1 MSARNF
7 ALERYGNGG
16 QSSAMSRTDDPSM
29 YSRSYYTG
37 DSASRSYYSRD
48 SRSYRTGD
56 SRSYRTGD
64 SRSYRTGDSR
74 SYRTGDSRSVY
85 SSSTRGSRSFYSRDS
100 RASTYSGSAR
110 SAYSDYSRVHPSKP
124 QTPPVKSGGNN
135 VNVARNA
142 NEFDSLSEAEKLSSI
157 LQRSD
162 VERHKHNLAY
172 EYYRFRKY
180 CLFIPT
186 LIIILFITV
195 VGFTVDTDVI
205 KDHMKVGDSSTREFL
220 VLLVA
225 SMGFLAMVLTL
236 LSNAIDYNTKINMH
250 KGAAIDLES
259 LCDRIKL
266 YRVER
271 TMDQEAMEEEEERL
285 TDNYRRT
292 GSDGETIVSSTS
304 VLEDGVDL
312 ESQAANFPPALD
324 NNGALVV
331 VPEGQQLALV
341 NNNNLANAIAMQ
353 KQIIN
358 KSKQEQRKIDKKNQA
373 LAKTL
378 IAQKVAQAKRDRENI
393 KNVVEF
399 YGYSVTLQQISVG
412 CKSDIP
418 IRISKFFDVMETR
431 VELMSLSRTL
441 GVAQDENVNA
451 ADESSGRMRKNQ
463 IIRLCA
469 NEIYNEINGYW
480 AWPLFAPNVDR
491 AIERSLRRVG
501 QLLNMNYRARKRCKL
516 FPCCAIPLC
525 CKKKSSS
532 NVFAIIN
539 EGIDS
544 RELDMMQVE
553 RMELMR
559 METERKANR
568 MAVNPEEVLEM
579 KSLLS
584 GSVAGESRKP
594 QKQPRGVKGGSRV
607 SRDQMSR
614 GDRTRDDMSMP
625 SVDPAGRTLAGLIAE
640 GTASKNSRPGSRQSR
655 ARDPGGFQV
664 RSVSSHHAD
673 EEDSRLQHGFDDDIS
688 QLEDEEGSWI
698 YDQAEKKKKKKK
710 VSLHDF

>member
-1 MSARNF
+1 
-7 ALERYGNGG
+7 
-16 QSSAMSRTDDPSM
+16 
-29 YSRSYYTG
+29 
-37 DSASRSYYSRD
+37 
-48 SRSYRTGD
+48 
-56 SRSYRTGD
+56 
-64 SRSYRTGDSR
+64 
-74 SYRTGDSRSVY
+74 
-85 SSSTRGSRSFYSRDS
+85 
-100 RASTYSGSAR
+100 
-110 SAYSDYSRVHPSKP
+110 
-124 QTPPVKSGGNN
+124 
-135 VNVARNA
+135 
-142 NEFDSLSEAEKLSSI
+142 
-157 LQRSD
+157 
-162 VERHKHNLAY
+162 
-172 EYYRFRKY
+172 
-180 CLFIPT
+180 
-186 LIIILFITV
+186 
-195 VGFTVDTDVI
+195 
-205 KDHMKVGDSSTREFL
+205 MKVGDSSTREFL

-285 TDNYRRT
+285 TDNYLRT
-292 GSDGETIVSSTS
+292 GSDGETIVSSSS
-304 VLEDGVDL
+304 VLDDQVDL

-353 KQIIN
+353 KQIIY
-358 KSKQEQRKIDKKNQA
+358 KSKQEQRKIDKKNQV

-412 CKSDIP
+412 CKSDVP

-441 GVAQDENVNA
+441 GVAQDENVNV

-501 QLLNMNYRARKRCKL
+501 QLLNMNFRARKRCKL

-525 CKKKSSS
+525 CKKKSTS

-568 MAVNPEEVLEM
+568 MTANPEEVVEM

-584 GSVAGESRKP
+584 GSVTGERRKQ

-607 SRDQMSR
+607 SRDQISR
-614 GDRTRDDMSMP
+614 GDRTRDDTSMP
-625 SVDPAGRTLAGLIAE
+625 SVDPVGKTLVGTIEE
-640 GTASKNSRPGSRQSR
+640 GTASKSSRLGSRLSR

-664 RSVSSHHAD
+664 RSVTSHHAD
-673 EEDSRLQHGFDDDIS
+673 DEDSRLQHGFDDDIS

-698 YDQAEKKKKKKK
+698 YDQAVKKKKKKK
-710 VSLHDF
+710 VSIHDVKP